1 MSTIGFIR
9 LGAIGSRIV
18 GFLPEKHIR
27 RARQAPDGLGV
38 PLPSATVA
46 EKLLA
51 RERQLGYAHW
61 HLAALHEVLAGS
73 PAA

>member
-1 MSTIGFIR
+1 MSAIGFIG
-9 LGAIGSRIV
+9 LGAMGSRIAGV
-18 GFLPEKHIR
+18 LLEKHIR

-51 RERQLGYAHW
+51 RGHRPGYAHR
-61 HLAALHEVLAGS
+61 HPAALNEVLAGS